1 MLWWMSHVQAGQQAI
16 LSIIQYDVMLYP
28 VNADFNYDIAVI
40 VLGQRN
46 AVRNITKQLDVE
58 VGHIL
63 YLMVFTQIGSFSLH
77 AGTLT
82 QDLSGSPLPFTVSPG
97 TTSS

>member
-1 MLWWMSHVQAGQQAI
+1 MVYVSHVQAGQQAI
-16 LSIIQYDVMLYP
+16 LSIVQYDIMFYL

-46 AVRNITKQLDVE
+46 AVQNITKQLDVE

-77 AGTLT
+77 VGTLT

>member
-1 MLWWMSHVQAGQQAI
+1 MLWWMSHVQAGQQVI

>member
-58 VGHIL
+58 LGHIL
-63 YLMVFTQIGSFSLH
+63 YLMVFTQFGSFSLH
-77 AGTLT
+77 VGTLT

>member
-1 MLWWMSHVQAGQQAI
+1 VYVSHVQAGQQAI
-16 LSIIQYDVMLYP
+16 LSIVQYDIMFYL

-46 AVRNITKQLDVE
+46 AVQNITKQLDVE

-77 AGTLT
+77 VGTLT